1 MYSRRSFLKT
11 TGGLG
16 VAAMAARSM
25 GVEAIAEAS
34 ARLAAQSPAE
44 AAKDE
49 AYWGLIQQQFALD
62 RTIVNLNTGHH
73 CSMPTV
79 VMEAVKRYL
88 DMENQVPVHYAG
100 LIGRNLETV
109 RRGLAAEFGCDPEEM
124 AVTRN
129 ASESLQILQ
138 NGIDLSPGDEV
149 ITTEQDYPR
158 MLTTWDQRMR
168 RDRVKVTR
176 LQFPVP
182 ATADDLFTR
191 FERAI
196 TPQTRV
202 LHFCHITNLTGQLFP
217 VQRIARMARARGI
230 TTIVD
235 GAHAGAQFPFKL
247 RDLECDAYGVS
258 LHKWLLAPFGTG
270 ILFVRRDR
278 IEKFWPLQAAPA
290 KSTTDIRKY
299 EEIGTAPMAPRA
311 AIADALAFHQAIGA
325 ERKAARLYYL
335 TMRWAEPLRS
345 LPRVRMYSS
354 LKPGETWG
362 LATVGVD
369 GMKASEISAALW
381 DRRRIIVAA
390 LAQGELPGQQFEYQ
404 GIRVTPNIYTTIGEV
419 DTFVEAMR
427 EIAR

>member
-25 GVEAIAEAS
+25 GVEAVAEAS

-217 VQRIARMARARGI
+217 VQRLARMARARGI

-325 ERKAARLYYL
+325 DRKAARLYYL
-335 TMRWAEPLRS
+335 TLRWAEPLRS